1 MRKRQAGLLVLVL
14 LMGIAFLSC
23 RPTPPKMDWSTRD
36 EIPPDQLSSVMDA
49 HYRGLG
55 AMERYEYAQAA
66 EAFREVHRLAP
77 GWNAGTI
84 NLSIALLNQGGEAEA
99 RLKAAGQTELTGEAS
114 SNIDESI
121 RLLGIVI
128 SRLPDNPWAH
138 FSRGIIFE
146 NQGKI
151 QEAHLD
157 FKKVI
162 EVDPSMPKRLR
173 KLEKLREHHDRSRG
187 KQYLARVEVVAQA
200 DRLLLEGVGT
210 QPLSDHRDVQAIQS
224 LRLLAGP
231 SPAD

>member
-1 MRKRQAGLLVLVL
+1 MV
-14 LMGIAFLSC
+14 S
-23 RPTPPKMDWSTRD
+23 
-36 EIPPDQLSSVMDA
+36 
-49 HYRGLG
+49 
-55 AMERYEYAQAA
+55 EYAPSSRG
-66 EAFREVHRLAP
+66 EFRRRSGSPAP

-84 NLSIALLNQGGEAEA
+84 NLAIALLNQGGEAEA
-99 RLKAAGQTELTGEAS
+99 KLKVAGQTELAGEAI

-162 EVDPSMPKRLR
+162 EVDPLDANAWLELGSTMTDPEGSNILPGS
-173 KLEKLREHHDRSRG
+173 KLVGS
-187 KQYLARVEVVAQA
+187 KQI
-200 DRLLLEGVGT
+200 DFLLEGVLNST
-210 QPLSDHRDVQAIQS
+210 RT
-224 LRLLAGP
+224 
-231 SPAD
+231 